1 LTETS
6 TDTAGASREDEPIAA
21 IVLAAGTS
29 SRMGSPKQLLPYR
42 GQPLLQHV
50 IDLLPGLGLA
60 DAVVVLGHQAREIAS
75 AIDLPPGVRA
85 IVNSDY
91 ASGQRSSL
99 RAGLAALAPGTAA
112 ALVLLG
118 DQPRIPPEALR
129 TVLHLRRT
137 GAPPV
142 IRASYQGKPGHP
154 VLLDRSIWST
164 VSPGTDDAG
173 ARAWMAD
180 HPHEVLIAPLALSLP
195 IEVDS
200 EDDYRRLLN
209 EP

>member
-1 LTETS
+1 M
-6 TDTAGASREDEPIAA
+6 AGSARHDERIAA

-29 SRMGSPKQLLPYR
+29 SRMGRPKQLLSYR
-42 GQPLLQHV
+42 GKPLLQHV

-60 DAVVVLGHQAREIAS
+60 DAVVVLGYQSTEIAS
-75 AIDLPPGVRA
+75 AIELPPGVRA

-91 ASGQRSSL
+91 ATGQNSSL
-99 RAGLAALAPGTAA
+99 RAGLAAMAPDTAA
-112 ALVLLG
+112 ALVLVG
-118 DQPRIPPEALR
+118 DQPGIPPEALR
-129 TVLHLRRT
+129 TILDLRRA

-154 VLLDRSIWST
+154 VLLDRSIWPA
-164 VSPGTDDAG
+164 VLSPTTDDAGTDDAG
-173 ARAWMAD
+173 ARGWMDA
-180 HPHEVLIAPLALSLP
+180 HPREVMWAPLPHSPP